1 MANSTSSTLAGLFTT
16 IQQTA
21 LFTMQEKAFMR
32 PLVRNYNLVNQ
43 PGKAAHVGIYPT
55 LSTSSI
61 TSGEN
66 SDASASTITATEKT
80 FTATEI
86 AVMATLTDLARDST
100 ADDSAA
106 AIGRILG
113 ETLARKVDEDLAAL
127 FSGFSS
133 VPASGMAKT
142 ELTPDDI
149 LKAVAILR
157 NNSVMG
163 PYVGI
168 FHPYQTYNLRN
179 VLANA
184 GSANTPALSDL
195 GNDVLRSGY
204 IGRIFGVDIFESPT
218 VTGTSTGAFNGA
230 IMHQDALAFCLKK
243 DITIETQRDA
253 SLRATEIVASMTY
266 AVGELFDLHGVLV
279 TTDAAITN

>member
-1 MANSTSSTLAGLFTT
+1 MANTTSSTLAGLFTT

-32 PLVRNYNLVNQ
+32 PLVRNYNLTGQ

-55 LSTSSI
+55 LATSSI

-80 FTATEI
+80 FTANEI

-113 ETLARKVDEDLAAL
+113 ETLARKVDEDLSAL
-127 FSGFSS
+127 FTGFSS
-133 VPASGMAKT
+133 SASTGSGT

-149 LKAVAILR
+149 LEAIATLR
-157 NNSVMG
+157 SNSVVG
-163 PYVGI
+163 PYVGV
-168 FHPYQTYNLRN
+168 FHPFQTYNLRK

-184 GSANTPALSDL
+184 GAATVPALSDV
-195 GNDVLRSGY
+195 GNEVLRGGY
-204 IGRIFGVDIFESPT
+204 IGRLFGVDIYESAV
-218 VTGTSTGAFNGA
+218 VTGASSGAYIGA
-230 IMHQDALAFCLKK
+230 VMHSDALAFCLKK
-243 DITIETQRDA
+243 DVTIETQRDA

-266 AVGELFDLHGVLV
+266 AVGELFDLHGVKII
-279 TTDAAITN
+279 TDARVTN

>member
-32 PLVRNYNLVNQ
+32 PLVRNYNLTGQ
-43 PGKAAHVGIYPT
+43 PGKAAHVGIYP
-55 LSTSSI
+55 SIATSSI

-66 SDASASTITATEKT
+66 SDASATTITATEKT
-80 FTATEI
+80 FTATEVAI
-86 AVMATLTDLARDST
+86 MATLTDMARDST

-113 ETLARKVDEDLAAL
+113 ETLARKVDEDIAAL
-127 FSGFSS
+127 FSGFSQ
-133 VPASGMAKT
+133 VPQSGMAKT

-163 PYVGI
+163 PYVGV

-179 VLANA
+179 VLANS
-184 GSANTPALSDL
+184 GSATTPALSDL

-204 IGRIFGVDIFESPT
+204 IGRIFGVDIFESPV
-218 VTGTSTGAFNGA
+218 VTGASSGAFIGA
-230 IMHQDALAFCLKK
+230 VMHADALAFCLKK

-253 SLRATEIVASMTY
+253 SLRATEIVASMSY
-266 AVGELFDLHGVLV
+266 AVGELFDLHGVKIV
-279 TTDAAITN
+279 TDASITN